1 MRNTVKAFLLAAGVL
16 LSLTGCQKGSFGKVG
31 QEVRFGAVTGQPETR
46 TSYSNSNESETT
58 GWERIDWKQGDIFR
72 VYSSVAAKLN
82 GNHYSDYYVNGSR
95 TSTSN
100 GRISE
105 ASIENNEAGGLV
117 WGEGTNDFYALYPY
131 NAFEVTEET
140 DAPGKVS
147 AAKAAIPATQE
158 LTKAKD
164 GEYYPDMK
172 YAYMLALAKE
182 EAKSTVELN
191 FYPYFTAFEFEVC
204 ADKTME
210 ITGFKMISTDKVK
223 GFAATPLSGEFTATP
238 NNNIWE
244 VDKAPTIS
252 DENRSVTAT
261 FAEPI
266 KLTLEDGKEKTN
278 SVHFTVFAAPRNLT
292 SITVEFT
299 VKVEGKD
306 NEITRSL
313 FISYSDTNKLGK
325 TAGDPVE
332 FAARKKH
339 YFKGFFIRD
348 NYDAD
353 GLIFYLEPMWEIKD
367 LGSTSNANNV
377 QCTQFVVGPANVVQ
391 NAWDD
396 RLKAP
401 TETAAQ
407 DQGLTGDEYDKFV
420 DPIKNA
426 SRQTWEFLTDGKATI
441 DYSIMLPKAGTWRV
455 EICGDT
461 NAFTVT
467 PTSGKL
473 SAATTG
479 STIINIEITP
489 NKTSAGTIWLKTFA
503 KMEDGTEYSL
513 DSETQLYDLRGY
525 HKFVYNPSHT
535 YTSKYTE

>member
-31 QEVRFGAVTGQPETR
+31 QEVRFGAVTGKPETR
-46 TSYSNSNESETT
+46 TSYSNSNEGEKPETT
-58 GWERIDWKQGDIFR
+58 DWERIDWKQGDIFR

-82 GNHYSDYYVNGSR
+82 GNHYSDYYVNDR
-95 TSTSN
+95 TSN

-131 NAFEVTEET
+131 NGFTVT
-140 DAPGKVS
+140 DKDGKIT
-147 AAKAAIPATQE
+147 AAKAAIPATQL
-158 LTKAKD
+158 LTKDEED

-172 YAYMLALAKE
+172 YAFMLANA
-182 EAKSTVELN
+182 EAEPKSSVELD
-191 FYPYFTAFEFEVC
+191 FYPYFTAFEFEIYS
-204 ADKTME
+204 DDDIK
-210 ITGFKMISTDKVK
+210 IKGFKMTSSDKVN

-238 NNNIWE
+238 DLTNKTWT
-244 VDKAPTIS
+244 VDDAPDIS
-252 DENRSVTAT
+252 DDNRSITAT
-261 FAEPI
+261 FATPI
-266 KLTLEDGKEKTN
+266 ELTLAGGNGKNKTN
-278 SVHFTVFAAPRNLT
+278 TAHFTVFAAPRTLK

-299 VKVEGKD
+299 VDVNGE
-306 NEITRSL
+306 EITRSL
-313 FISYSDTNKLGK
+313 FVSYAEGNQQEKA
-325 TAGDPVE
+325 AGEPVV
-332 FAARKKH
+332 FAACMKH
-339 YFKGFFIRD
+339 YFKGFFVRGSD
-348 NYDAD
+348 EAES
-353 GLIFYLEPMWEIKD
+353 LTFYLEPMWEKKD

-377 QCTQFVVGPANVVQ
+377 QCTQFVVGPASVVQ

-396 RLKAP
+396 RLKTP
-401 TETAAQ
+401 TEAAA
-407 DQGLTGDEYDKFV
+407 QGLTGDEYNKAV

-426 SRQTWEFLTDGKATI
+426 SRQTWEFLTDGSATV

-461 NAFTVT
+461 NAFTVD
-467 PTSGKL
+467 PTYGTL
-473 SAATTG
+473 SAAATG
-479 STIINIEITP
+479 STKINLTITP

-525 HKFVYNPSHT
+525 HKFVYNPSHE
-535 YTSKYTE
+535 YTSNYTE

>member
-82 GNHYSDYYVNGSR
+82 GNHYSDYYVNGR
-95 TSTSN
+95 KSN

-131 NAFEVTEET
+131 NAFEVTEVT

-158 LTKAKD
+158 LTKAED

-223 GFAATPLSGEFTATP
+223 GYSATPLSGEFTATP

-407 DQGLTGDEYDKFV
+407 ERGLTGDEYDKFV

-426 SRQTWEFLTDGKATI
+426 SRQTWEFLTDGSATI

-455 EICGDT
+455 EVCGDT
-461 NAFTVT
+461 EAFTVT
-467 PTSGKL
+467 PTSGRL

-479 STIINIEITP
+479 STIINIKITP

-535 YTSKYTE
+535 YTSNYTE

>member
-82 GNHYSDYYVNGSR
+82 GNHYSDYYVNDR
-95 TSTSN
+95 KSN
-100 GRISE
+100 GKISE

-117 WGEGTNDFYALYPY
+117 WGEGENDFYALFPY
-131 NAFEVTEET
+131 DAFTVT
-140 DAPGKVS
+140 DNNGLVS
-147 AAKAAIPATQE
+147 AAKAAIPATQT
-158 LTKAKD
+158 LTKADD
-164 GEYYPDMK
+164 GEYYPDMAN
-172 YAYMLALAKE
+172 AYMLAIQKATK
-182 EAKSTVELN
+182 KSTVELD

-210 ITGFKMISTDKVK
+210 ITGFKMISNDKVK
-223 GFAATPLSGEFTATP
+223 GYSATPLSGEFTATP

-278 SVHFTVFAAPRNLT
+278 SVHFTVFAAPRDLT

-353 GLIFYLEPMWEIKD
+353 GLRFYLEPMWEKED

-401 TETAAQ
+401 TEAAA
-407 DQGLTGDEYDKFV
+407 QGLTGDEYNKAV

-426 SRQTWEFLTDGKATI
+426 SRQTWEFLTDGEATI

-455 EICGDT
+455 EVCGDT
-461 NAFTVT
+461 EAFTVT
-467 PTSGKL
+467 PTSDIL
-473 SAATTG
+473 SAAATG
-479 STIINIEITP
+479 STKIKLTITP
-489 NKTSAGTIWLKTFA
+489 KSAGTIWLKTFA

-525 HKFVYNPSHT
+525 HKFVYNPSHE
-535 YTSKYTE
+535 YTSNYTE

>member
-31 QEVRFGAVTGQPETR
+31 QEIRFGAVTGQPETR
-46 TSYSNSNESETT
+46 TSYSNSNEGETPETT

-82 GNHYSDYYVNGSR
+82 GNHYSDYYVNGR
-95 TSTSN
+95 TSN
-100 GRISE
+100 GKISE

-131 NAFEVTEET
+131 NGFTVT
-140 DAPGKVS
+140 DKDGKIT
-147 AAKAAIPATQE
+147 AAKAAIPATQL
-158 LTKAKD
+158 LTKDEED

-172 YAYMLALAKE
+172 YAFMLASAKAE
-182 EAKSTVELN
+182 PKSSVELD
-191 FYPYFTAFEFEVC
+191 FYPYFTAFEFEIYS
-204 ADKTME
+204 DDDIK
-210 ITGFKMISTDKVK
+210 IKRFKMTSTDKVA
-223 GFAATPLSGEFTATP
+223 GYSATPLSGEFTAIP
-238 NNNIWE
+238 DNNTWKVEN
-244 VDKAPTIS
+244 ATIS

-261 FAEPI
+261 FESPI
-266 KLTLEDGKEKTN
+266 ELTLAGGNGKNKTN
-278 SVHFTVFAAPRNLT
+278 TAHFTVFAAPRTLK

-299 VKVEGKD
+299 VEVDGETK
-306 NEITRSL
+306 TRSL
-313 FISYSDTNKLGK
+313 FLSYAEGNKQGK
-325 TAGDPVE
+325 TAGTPIE

-353 GLIFYLEPMWEIKD
+353 GLRFYLEPMWEKED

-407 DQGLTGDEYDKFV
+407 EQGLTGDEYDKFV

>member
-72 VYSSVAAKLN
+72 VYSSVAARSN
-82 GNHYSDYYVNGSR
+82 GSHFSDYYVNSG
-95 TSTSN
+95 TKA
-100 GRISE
+100 GKISE

-117 WGEGTNDFYALYPY
+117 WGEGENDFYALFPY
-131 NAFEVTEET
+131 NAFEVTEVT

-158 LTKAKD
+158 LTKAED

-223 GFAATPLSGEFTATP
+223 GYSATPLSGEFTATP

-407 DQGLTGDEYDKFV
+407 ERGLTGDEYDKFV

-426 SRQTWEFLTDGKATI
+426 SRQTWEFLTDGSATI

-455 EICGDT
+455 EVCGDT
-461 NAFTVT
+461 EAFTVT
-467 PTSGKL
+467 PTSGRL

-479 STIINIEITP
+479 STIINIKITP
-489 NKTSAGTIWLKTFA
+489 NKTSAGGTIWLKTFA

-525 HKFVYNPSHT
+525 HKFVYNPSHE
-535 YTSKYTE
+535 YTSNYIE